1 MVNLAVLFNATA
13 CEYYHVSSS
22 VSSSQQYFTVLIYF
36 YLLQPKLEDEEG
48 WKKFCLGERV
58 YSEIESLSDNE
69 NLGIDYMKVSI
80 GVPSNFQLLLSQIT
94 TRNNATA
101 CYQLVLSKRQTI
113 LRAQLRPIFLPF

>member
-1 MVNLAVLFNATA
+1 MVNLALLFNATT

-22 VSSSQQYFTVLIYF
+22 VSSRQYFTVLIYL

-58 YSEIESLSDNE
+58 YSEIESRSDNE

-80 GVPSNFQLLLSQIT
+80 GVPSNSQLLLS
-94 TRNNATA
+94 
-101 CYQLVLSKRQTI
+101 
-113 LRAQLRPIFLPF
+113 